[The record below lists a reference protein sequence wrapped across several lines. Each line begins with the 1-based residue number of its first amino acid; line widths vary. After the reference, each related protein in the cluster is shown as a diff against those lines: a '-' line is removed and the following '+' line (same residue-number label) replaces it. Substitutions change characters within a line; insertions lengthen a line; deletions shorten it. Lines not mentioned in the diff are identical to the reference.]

1 MLTAFCLITMS
12 GTLVLFAVFGLCAVL
27 LGSVPLSS
35 VWIGLVAVGTLSL
48 CLTALL
54 RVASL
59 LPFKPAADRISDAKR
74 LTLCESS
81 EYEQRR

>member
-1 MLTAFCLITMS
+1 MLIAFCLITMS

-35 VWIGLVAVGTLSL
+35 VWIGLGAVGIASL

-54 RVASL
+54 RAASL
-59 LPFKPAADRISDAKR
+59 LPSKPAADRISDVKR
-74 LTLCESS
+74 STL
-81 EYEQRR
+81 